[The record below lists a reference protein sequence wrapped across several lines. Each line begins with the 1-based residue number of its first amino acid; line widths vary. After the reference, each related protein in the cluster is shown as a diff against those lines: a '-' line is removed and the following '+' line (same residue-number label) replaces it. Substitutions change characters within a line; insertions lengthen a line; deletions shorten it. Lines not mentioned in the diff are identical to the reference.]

1 MNAVT
6 HLLRNSQPLNAEQA
20 VEQANL
26 WTVTA
31 RPIVKALFLL
41 EDAEAEVRHGCDSRT
56 WDEARPIL
64 SAPQREL
71 REMLEGLRENAIC
84 DVLPR
89 HPDAETG
96 TDAKW
101 DAMEAF
107 DEQVRREVTSVDAL
121 IKRMV
126 AEANLTVVRDGE
138 WAA

>member
-1 MNAVT
+1 MTAAIRP
-6 HLLRNSQPLNAEQA
+6 LRMDANPLTAEQA

-41 EDAEAEVRHGCDSRT
+41 EDAEYEIRHGCDART

-64 SAPQREL
+64 SAPRREL

-89 HPDAETG
+89 HPDVETG
-96 TDAKW
+96 TDAEW

-107 DEQVRREVTSVDAL
+107 DEQVRREVTSVAAL
-121 IKRMV
+121 IKQME
-126 AEANLTVVRDGE
+126 AEA
-138 WAA
+138 